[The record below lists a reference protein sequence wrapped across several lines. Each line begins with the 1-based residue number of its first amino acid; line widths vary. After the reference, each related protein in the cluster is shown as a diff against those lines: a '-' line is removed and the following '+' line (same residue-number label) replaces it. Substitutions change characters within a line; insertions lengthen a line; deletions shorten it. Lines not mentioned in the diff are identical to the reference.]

1 MQHARAPPGPVANPK
16 RYRPSRFHPPSHDV
30 DKRAARTSQFGED
43 AEIICALDGKNHAS
57 RVSGNARFMN
67 AGLNRKRSG
76 TRCDVGDNVVRLVQ
90 LAHDEKHFTCSK
102 FDDNSDDR

>member
-1 MQHARAPPGPVANPK
+1 
-16 RYRPSRFHPPSHDV
+16 
-30 DKRAARTSQFGED
+30 
-43 AEIICALDGKNHAS
+43 
-57 RVSGNARFMN
+57 
-67 AGLNRKRSG
+67 LNRKRSG